1 MCTTKDLAI
10 AINLVAKE
18 ACCSCKC
25 CILPKEVVFFFFCHF
40 LPDGIKACKTFI
52 PFFFSG
58 EGPTERP
65 RRIKPPRERTQSYAK
80 KPAIRFV
87 DDQIDRAYKTS
98 VEYHVPGA
106 SVSYQQSADGE
117 PPYDDKEYTSS
128 NMPDT
133 ELQSTTLSPTKPT
146 TSTTTTSYGTSS
158 SVSTTT
164 LSSQGYST
172 PKPARSVYRSATI
185 MVL

>member
-25 CILPKEVVFFFFCHF
+25 CILSKEVVFFSFAISCLMGLKHVKLLF
-40 LPDGIKACKTFI
+40 L
-52 PFFFSG
+52 FFFSG
-58 EGPTERP
+58 GGPTERP